1 MSSIKESKLLVGG
14 YITAVLG
21 YDVFQR
27 PEEEDPVNLLKPLRR
42 KSTMKPSPSKSGKLF
57 LRSEHAP
64 CTCPEPCERD
74 HGNE

>member
-1 MSSIKESKLLVGG
+1 VTPLS
-14 YITAVLG
+14 
-21 YDVFQR
+21 
-27 PEEEDPVNLLKPLRR
+27 LLKPLRR
-42 KSTMKPSPSKSGKLF
+42 KEPAKPSPSKGAKLF

>member
-1 MSSIKESKLLVGG
+1 MS
-14 YITAVLG
+14 
-21 YDVFQR
+21 
-27 PEEEDPVNLLKPLRR
+27 PMNLLKPFRR
-42 KSTMKPSPSKSGKLF
+42 KASEETSRAKGAKLF

>member
-1 MSSIKESKLLVGG
+1 
-14 YITAVLG
+14 
-21 YDVFQR
+21 
-27 PEEEDPVNLLKPLRR
+27 VNLLKPLRR
-42 KSTMKPSPSKSGKLF
+42 KSTVNASPSKSGKLF

>member
-1 MSSIKESKLLVGG
+1 M
-14 YITAVLG
+14 
-21 YDVFQR
+21 
-27 PEEEDPVNLLKPLRR
+27 NLLKAFRR
-42 KSTMKPSPSKSGKLF
+42 KSGEETKRAKAKLF